1 MSFNF
6 FEYPFPFPCGE
17 AIRRHVARGVD
28 YATLKTTPSHE
39 AWVVTSA
46 SRLNPSGTLCVTLT
60 PTPLRKVIKCFKK

>member
-39 AWVVTSA
+39 RGS
-46 SRLNPSGTLCVTLT
+46 
-60 PTPLRKVIKCFKK
+60 LRQRQG